1 MNKQS
6 DDNTQFSTG
15 AQRDDRKGKL
25 RMSLMPHK
33 GLDRIMKRYLDGAE
47 TYGENNW
54 LKGMPYSALY
64 DSAQRHLMQFWQ
76 EDSSEDHLA
85 AAAWNIICLMQLENN
100 SDLDDR
106 SEFPN

>member
-25 RMSLMPHK
+25 RMSLVPHK

-54 LKGMPYSALY
+54 LKGMPHSALY
-64 DSAQRHLMQFWQ
+64 DSANRHLMQWWSK
-76 EDSSEDHLA
+76 DSSEDHLA

-106 SEFPN
+106 ETFPN

>member
-64 DSAQRHLMQFWQ
+64 DSAQRHLMQFWR

-85 AAAWNIICLMQLENN
+85 AAAWNLICLMQLENR